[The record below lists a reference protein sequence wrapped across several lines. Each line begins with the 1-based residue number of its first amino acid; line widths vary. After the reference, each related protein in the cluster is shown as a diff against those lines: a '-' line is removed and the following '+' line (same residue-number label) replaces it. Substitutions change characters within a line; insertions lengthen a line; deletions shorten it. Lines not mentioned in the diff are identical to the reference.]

1 MDIPTEPIA
10 SSGRRVLVADDNQ
23 DAADSLA
30 MVLELSGHEVRA
42 AHGGRAALTL
52 AQTFR
57 PDVALLDIGMPDL
70 NGYEVAKEL
79 RREPWG
85 TRIFLIAVTG
95 WGQDDDRQRA
105 KDAGFDHHLT
115 KPLDLDTLETLLANS
130 AAILAKL

>member
-1 MDIPTEPIA
+1 VPPVA

-30 MVLELSGHEVRA
+30 MVLQLSGHEVRV

-79 RREPWG
+79 RRELG
-85 TRIFLIAVTG
+85 GSGIFLIALTG

-115 KPLDLDTLETLLANS
+115 KPLDLDTLETLLANCT
-130 AAILAKL
+130 AISAKL